1 LRIRPQSP
9 GSGFRHFPTKIAG
22 SLRRT
27 LKIPVFGRRRPETG
41 FDLHCLAYFAVKLA
55 KFSTLAAGKMGMR
68 ASTGLQTWSI
78 RLASALSAVTNF
90 GKCHIALH
98 GRGRS
103 DASVAIATNTDGTAS
118 KLPNNIVVVADLD
131 HALGEHRIGTPGAG
145 QAPGWRPTVE
155 RRDFQRNGSA
165 RAAAS
170 LRESPA
176 AFRAPL
182 VRSQRLRDG
191 AGEIGGAEFQIFRS
205 RA

>member
-1 LRIRPQSP
+1 LKYSRFWQTAAGDQVRSTLCGRVCSAKRHILRL
-9 GSGFRHFPTKIAG
+9 G
-22 SLRRT
+22 
-27 LKIPVFGRRRPETG
+27 TG
-41 FDLHCLAYFAVKLA
+41 
-55 KFSTLAAGKMGMR
+55 TLAAGKMGMR

-118 KLPNNIVVVADLD
+118 KLPDNIVVVAHLD

-191 AGEIGGAEFQIFRS
+191 AGGNWGRRIPDFQIS
-205 RA
+205 GLISPPAA